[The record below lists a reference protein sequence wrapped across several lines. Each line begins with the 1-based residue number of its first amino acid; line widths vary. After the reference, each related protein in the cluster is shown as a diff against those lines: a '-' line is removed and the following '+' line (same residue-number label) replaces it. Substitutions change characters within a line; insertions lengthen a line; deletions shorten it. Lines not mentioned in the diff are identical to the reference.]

1 MIFVEDILPA
11 FENEIK
17 SKLSGGNDSWVM
29 LREVLPDL
37 LIVKTRFA
45 EDVQEIATGFAKLH
59 CILAVEAFNKKVTF
73 GKDIG
78 SYSSRYPTQI
88 IEMDTFLAPQ
98 GLSGTNSEIERSH

>member
-45 EDVQEIATGFAKLH
+45 EDV
-59 CILAVEAFNKKVTF
+59 
-73 GKDIG
+73 
-78 SYSSRYPTQI
+78 
-88 IEMDTFLAPQ
+88 
-98 GLSGTNSEIERSH
+98 